1 MVLRKLETVG
11 MSSLSLEKSISVDD
25 VNDYYIWTSVKLNS
39 DKNKNLTNDIIVLLS
54 EKEQI

>member
-39 DKNKNLTNDIIVLLS
+39 DKNKNLTNDKIVPLS